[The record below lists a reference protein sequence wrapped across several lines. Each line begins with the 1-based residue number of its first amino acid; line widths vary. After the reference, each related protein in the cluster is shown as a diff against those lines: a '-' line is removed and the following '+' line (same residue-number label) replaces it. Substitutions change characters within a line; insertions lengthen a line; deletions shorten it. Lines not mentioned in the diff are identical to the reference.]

1 MRRSVDRVGQQGFSL
16 IEIMIALA
24 LLGIGMA
31 GIIGLQRVSTT
42 ASGYSRRATEA
53 AILAEDKLES
63 LRTVVLDDT
72 DNDDQVDSTGTP
84 DAAGL
89 FHRAWSFDTVGTT
102 TTVTVAVT
110 WNEADGDHTVTM
122 RTLRDLP

>member
-1 MRRSVDRVGQQGFSL
+1 MKRVRNQSGFSL

-63 LRTVVLDDT
+63 LRTVVLVDT
-72 DNDDQVDSTGTP
+72 DDDDVVDSDGTLNDD
-84 DAAGL
+84 GL
-89 FHRAWSFDTVGTT
+89 FHREWTFETVGTT
-102 TTVTVAVT
+102 TTITVAVT
-110 WNEADGDHTVTM
+110 WNESDGEHTVRM
-122 RTLRDLP
+122 RTLRQLP